1 MILTGYAV
9 RIEHD
14 LWPDTIIAP
23 IHAASADTAL
33 LAAYCLVDVDPTIA
47 EQAHEGDILVVCGQ
61 LYDGPGIED
70 AVYALQALGL
80 AAIVCTA
87 AADPFTHVAGQ
98 AGLPVLVQ
106 PAAARQFSTGDLLRL
121 DLARG
126 RIRCLTADAQATK
139 SDWDCCACTPEIVQ
153 QVQRM
158 HLLTRMRRVVEDEG
172 FAE

>member
-14 LWPDTIIAP
+14 LWPATIIDP

-33 LAAYCLVDVDPTIA
+33 LAAYCLVEVAPSVA
-47 EQAHEGDILVVCGQ
+47 EQAREGDILVVCGQ
-61 LYDGPGIED
+61 VFDGPGTED

-80 AAIVCTA
+80 AAIICA
-87 AADPFTHVAGQ
+87 AAAAPFTQAAGQ

-106 PAAARQFSTGDLLRL
+106 PTAAQQIRSGDLLRL

-126 RIRCLTADAQATK
+126 RMLCLTADAHATR
-139 SDWDCCACTPEIVQ
+139 SAWDCCACPTEIVQ

-158 HLLTRMRRVVEDEG
+158 HLLMWMRRVAEDEG

>member
-9 RIEHD
+9 CVEPD
-14 LWPDTIIAP
+14 LWPNTIIAP
-23 IHAASADTAL
+23 LHAASADTAL
-33 LAAYCLVDVDPTIA
+33 LAAYCLADVDPAVA
-47 EQAHEGDILVVCGQ
+47 EQAREGDILVARGQ
-61 LYDGPGIED
+61 VYDGPGRED

-80 AAIVCTA
+80 AAIICTA
-87 AADPFTHVAGQ
+87 VAAPFAQAAGQ

-106 PAAARQFSTGDLLRL
+106 PAAARQIKPGDVLRL

-126 RIRCLTADAQATK
+126 RILCLTADAQMTRSA
-139 SDWDCCACTPEIVQ
+139 WDCPACTAEIIQ